1 MPVMPLL
8 LLTFNPACIA
18 LICYDGIYEFR
29 ENLVLYVLVATRFT
43 PDSCAEL
50 PSRLQ
55 GRLWMPSTPETSMRL
70 SAYS

>member
-1 MPVMPLL
+1 MPLL

-18 LICYDGIYEFR
+18 LIRYDGIYEFR

-50 PSRLQ
+50 Q